1 MVKGSILWR
10 VLLLLIYA
18 PSIEAP
24 EYSKKKKS
32 HRSAGEN
39 SNAIIIR
46 DFSIPLSTTEKSS
59 RQRINK
65 KIMKIMNDVKL
76 ETKKRRTLEILSVN

>member
-24 EYSKKKKS
+24 EYSKKKS

-65 KIMKIMNDVKL
+65 KIMEIMNDVKL
-76 ETKKRRTLEILSVN
+76 ENKKRRTLENLSVN